1 MTDNYVFNYN
11 KNTAFSKSNSAK
23 VTNFFL
29 MCNNSIH
36 WQYSIKVRILHSAKL
51 TMICPAKVTNFASS
65 CVTTCSVTGQ
75 YVFNKSNNNV
85 FVPFAEHLLVSNRFV
100 HFAEIYSWV
109 RDLFILLKFLRGNR
123 FVQQCDI
130 ANEQNNLFSIIC
142 KISIWISYYISGTG
156 FFHLLN
162 KLLLMRKI
170 SICSASCYFCA
181 IGFFHLLNK
190 FFLISKISI
199 CWISCYFW
207 ARCYSW
213 AKDLFFSL
221 NKLLLRNRF
230 LPFAEQVVP
239 HEQDFHL
246 LNRLLLLC
254 KMFLPF
260 AEQVVPHEQNFHLLN
275 KLFLMSKTSIC
286 WTGCYFWV
294 KVTKKISS
302 AKVITW
308 SANVTNYWM
317 VFWDIDSSNSYYV
330 EWVHS
335 VCKFDFIS
343 YAKVNAFILMKNHR
357 IAVMDNWNVTVQQNF
372 TQMNSVHVFSDWMLF
387 GR

>member
-29 MCNNSIH
+29 MCNNSIHRQTTVCSTILGSAKLTMICSANVTNFFIMCSNSIH

-85 FVPFAEHLLVSNRFV
+85 FVPFAEHLLIGNRFV

-109 RDLFILLKFLRGNR
+109 RDLFILLKFLMGNR

-156 FFHLLN
+156 VFHLLN

-199 CWISCYFW
+199 CWISCCFW

-230 LPFAEQVVP
+230 LPFAEQVVTF
-239 HEQDFHL
+239 EQQVSSICWTSCSSWA
-246 LNRLLLLC
+246 RLPFAEQVVTFVQHVSSIC
-254 KMFLPF
+254 WTSCSSWAKLPF

-275 KLFLMSKTSIC
+275 RLLFLSESNKKNQFCKSNNLVSKC
-286 WTGCYFWV
+286 HKLLNGV
-294 KVTKKISS
+294 LR
-302 AKVITW
+302 
-308 SANVTNYWM
+308 YW
-317 VFWDIDSSNSYYV
+317 
-330 EWVHS
+330 
-335 VCKFDFIS
+335 
-343 YAKVNAFILMKNHR
+343 
-357 IAVMDNWNVTVQQNF
+357 
-372 TQMNSVHVFSDWMLF
+372 
-387 GR
+387 